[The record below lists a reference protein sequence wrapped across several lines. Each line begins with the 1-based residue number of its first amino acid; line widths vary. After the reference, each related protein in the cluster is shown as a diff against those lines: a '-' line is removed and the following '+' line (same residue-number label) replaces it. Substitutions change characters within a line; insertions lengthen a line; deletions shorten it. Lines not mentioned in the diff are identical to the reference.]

1 MPDEFSEKI
10 LTDKNMSQK
19 TLKAGILIAA
29 LVVPALIFLYL
40 KGFGENHYE
49 LPYLIPRIDSTT
61 GNVMMRKNP
70 NPKWNQ
76 PAMDTVFHTIPDW
89 SLTDENDKIFNGE
102 SFKGKIY
109 VADFFFVR
117 CGSICPKMSSQL
129 TRLQDTFSN
138 KEEVQIASFS
148 VDPSHDTPE
157 KLREYAKKYDAK
169 AGKWHF
175 LTGSKTQIYPL
186 ALKGYYIPVA
196 DASEYDKAVKT
207 PDETFIH
214 SEKLI
219 LIDKEGHIRGF
230 YDGTDKKDVDR
241 LILEIRVLLRIYDT
255 KS

>member
-1 MPDEFSEKI
+1 
-10 LTDKNMSQK
+10 MSQK
-19 TLKAGILIAA
+19 TIKAGILIAA

-76 PAMDTVFHTIPDW
+76 PEMDTVFHNIPDW
-89 SLTDENDKIFNGE
+89 ILTDESGTAFLGKNL
-102 SFKGKIY
+102 KGKIY
-109 VADFFFVR
+109 VADFFFTR
-117 CGSICPKMSSQL
+117 CESICPKMSTEL
-129 TRLQDTFSN
+129 TRVQDTFSS
-138 KEEVQIASFS
+138 EDEVQLASFS
-148 VDPSHDTPE
+148 VDPTHDTPE
-157 KLREYAKKYDAK
+157 VMKEYAKKYDAK

-175 LTGSKTQIYPL
+175 LTGTKTQIYPL
-186 ALKGYYIPVA
+186 AVKGYYVPVA

-230 YDGTDKKDVDR
+230 YDGTNKKDVDR
-241 LILEIRVLLRIYDT
+241 LILEIRVLLKIYET
-255 KS
+255 TN

>member
-1 MPDEFSEKI
+1 
-10 LTDKNMSQK
+10 MSQK
-19 TLKAGILIAA
+19 TIKAGILITA

-76 PAMDTVFHTIPDW
+76 PEMDTVFHTIPAW
-89 SLTDENDKIFNGE
+89 TLTDENDKPFDGE
-102 SFKGKIY
+102 SLKGKIY
-109 VADFFFVR
+109 VADFFFTR

-138 KEEVQIASFS
+138 QEEVQIASFS
-148 VDPSHDTPE
+148 VDPTHDTPE
-157 KLREYAKKYDAK
+157 ELRKYAKEYDAK

-175 LTGSKTQIYPL
+175 LTGAKTQIYPL
-186 ALKGYYIPVA
+186 AVKGYYIPVA

-230 YDGTDKKDVDR
+230 YDGTDKKDVDK
-241 LILEIRVLLRIYDT
+241 LILEIRVLTKIYET
-255 KS
+255 KN